1 MTRIFVKTHVRA
13 VLVAFAA
20 LLGAGQL
27 AAEPIVIDEETGEQI
42 RINGLSDGAME
53 TLRGGGRVIAT
64 TPGGR
69 VVLKGEVFRPGIWTD
84 PDGCQHWIMDDGIE
98 GYMAPILTR
107 EGKPVCHRGY
117 ISREGQFVIRKS
129 DLPPG
134 SAER

>member
-1 MTRIFVKTHVRA
+1 MTRIFAKTHVRA

-84 PDGCQHWIMDDGIE
+84 PDGCQHWIAADQSSLG
-98 GYMAPILTR
+98 PK
-107 EGKPVCHRGY
+107 KPCPEPYGR
-117 ISREGQFVIRKS
+117 R
-129 DLPPG
+129 
-134 SAER
+134 